1 LYDYFQ
7 ILDGKLLTYKTRT
20 DSFYK
25 PSLLANNY
33 IIEATQTVTANTPNG
48 TQSLEFLNTRLTNN
62 SGTLAPQEFEVVVPR
77 FSLDQGIVNSYYPP
91 DGHQDEGRILPH
103 IVFNA
108 CIDSMS
114 DKAFDADIFNR
125 ILTFLGKSQQE

>member
-1 LYDYFQ
+1 MS
-7 ILDGKLLTYKTRT
+7 LTSRT

-33 IIEATQTVTANTPNG
+33 IIETKQIVKATTASGTQT
-48 TQSLEFLNTRLTNN
+48 LEFLNTRATDN
-62 SGTLAPQEFEVVVPR
+62 SGKLAPQEFEVVVPR

-103 IVFNA
+103 IVFNVRMLL
-108 CIDSMS
+108 I
-114 DKAFDADIFNR
+114 
-125 ILTFLGKSQQE
+125 